1 MNPESAVELKND
13 PQFRVIEGLTTTDVI
28 VAMNN
33 SKPPFSD
40 IRVRKAITYAIDRA
54 EVIKGSVFGMAKP
67 IGSHMDPLN
76 LYYVD
81 LSRLYEYDP
90 QQAKRLLTEAGYPQ
104 GFEFVLRLAEPY
116 LAYRRAGEIIA
127 SRLPVTFPLAGLA
140 MSLTILVGIPLG
152 VLAAAHHQRP
162 GDVWMMVVSQL
173 GIAIPSFWVGLLL
186 ILLFSVYLGWFPAG
200 GFTAWAETPAGALR
214 SLLLPAIALG
224 LVQTAILTRTTRSAM
239 LEVLCEDYVQ
249 TARSKGLSDR
259 FVLYKH
265 ALKNGL
271 ITIVTLLGLQI
282 GHLLV
287 GSIIIENVFYLPGL
301 GRLVLGAVSARDL
314 PVVQAVVL
322 FMATVIVFIN
332 FAVDLLYGW
341 LDPRIRYD

>member
-1 MNPESAVELKND
+1 LR
-13 PQFRVIEGLTTTDVI
+13 Q
-28 VAMNN
+28 
-33 SKPPFSD
+33 
-40 IRVRKAITYAIDRA
+40 
-54 EVIKGSVFGMAKP
+54 
-67 IGSHMDPLN
+67 
-76 LYYVD
+76 YVD
-81 LSRLYEYDP
+81 WLRSALTGNLGVSIQYDVPVGRL
-90 QQAKRLLTEAGYPQ
+90 
-104 GFEFVLRLAEPY
+104 
-116 LAYRRAGEIIA
+116 IA

-140 MSLTILVGIPLG
+140 MSLTILAGIPLG
-152 VLAAAHHQRP
+152 VLAAAHHRRP

-239 LEVLCEDYVQ
+239 LEVLREDYVQ

-282 GHLLV
+282 GHLLA

-314 PVVQAVVL
+314 PVVQGVVL